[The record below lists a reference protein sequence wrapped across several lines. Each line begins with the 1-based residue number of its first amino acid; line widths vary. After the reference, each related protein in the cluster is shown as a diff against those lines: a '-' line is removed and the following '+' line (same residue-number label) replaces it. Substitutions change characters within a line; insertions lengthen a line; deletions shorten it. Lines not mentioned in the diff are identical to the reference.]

1 MTLDERKNQAKEWV
15 KVGHEKGIKVI
26 IHCGCDSLKEAR
38 ELAEHAQEIGADA
51 IGAMPTVFFKP
62 ASIDVLVK
70 EMKYIAEGAPNL
82 DFLYYHL
89 PSMTGCA
96 LSMPDFML
104 KAYDEIKTFAGIKF
118 TDVLLNDITEMQAIV
133 KEKGNGVSILY
144 GRDEQYDS
152 ALFMGVDGGVGS
164 TYNYAP
170 QIYNYII
177 GNYTDGD
184 HEKVRL
190 NQYRSE
196 KFVRIFSKYSGT
208 NYYPNKYLASWTMGI
223 DLGPPRLPYEKLPDD
238 LYEQM
243 KKELTD
249 IGYLDWLK

>member
-1 MTLDERKNQAKEWV
+1 
-15 KVGHEKGIKVI
+15 
-26 IHCGCDSLKEAR
+26 
-38 ELAEHAQEIGADA
+38 
-51 IGAMPTVFFKP
+51 MPTVFFKP
-62 ASIDVLVK
+62 ATLDVLVA
-70 EMKYIAEGAPNL
+70 EMKYIAEGAPKL

-89 PSMTGCA
+89 PSMTGCS

-104 KAYDEIKTFAGIKF
+104 KAYDQIPTFAGIKF
-118 TDVLLNDITEMQAIV
+118 TDVLLNDVTEMQAIV
-133 KEKGNGVSILY
+133 AKKEKKVSILY

-177 GNYTDGD
+177 GNYTAGN
-184 HEKVRL
+184 HEEVRL

-196 KFVRIFSKYSGT
+196 KFVRIFSKYGGT

-223 DLGPPRLPYEKLPDD
+223 DLGPPRLPYEPLPEKM
-238 LYEQM
+238 YQEM
-243 KKELTD
+243 KDELTAE
-249 IGYLDWLK
+249 GYLDWLK